1 MSAYSIPAKTF
12 FRKISRCSA
21 PSMKKY
27 ILSISSF
34 FMPLIGQLFC
44 SDARTPLVI
53 ERVIEEL
60 LSDAE
65 SQYSN
70 ISSDMFNKEKN
81 NEA

>member
-1 MSAYSIPAKTF
+1 MSANSIPAKTF

-21 PSMKKY
+21 PSMKK
-27 ILSISSF
+27 IIHQF
-34 FMPLIGQLFC
+34 QV
-44 SDARTPLVI
+44 SDTRTPLVI

-60 LSDAE
+60 LADAE

>member
-1 MSAYSIPAKTF
+1 
-12 FRKISRCSA
+12 
-21 PSMKKY
+21 
-27 ILSISSF
+27 
-34 FMPLIGQLFC
+34 MPLIGQLFW
-44 SDARTPLVI
+44 SDTRAPLVI

-81 NEA
+81 YEA

>member
-1 MSAYSIPAKTF
+1 MFGTFNEKIYFINFKFFYAFDWSAF
-12 FRKISRCSA
+12 FW
-21 PSMKKY
+21 
-27 ILSISSF
+27 
-34 FMPLIGQLFC
+34 
-44 SDARTPLVI
+44 SDTRTPLVI

>member
-27 ILSISSF
+27 ILSISF
-34 FMPLIGQLFC
+34 FYAFDWSAFFW
-44 SDARTPLVI
+44 SDTRTPLVI

-70 ISSDMFNKEKN
+70 TSSDMFNKEKN